1 METREQFTHI
11 PVLASETVR
20 LLTGGRTSGA
30 FHLIDGTLGC
40 GGHSALVL
48 RQNPDAEILA
58 LAGPETRIIDAGGA

>member
-1 METREQFTHI
+1 METREQQFTHI

-48 RQNPDAEILA
+48 R
-58 LAGPETRIIDAGGA
+58 